1 MRQRHIFTVRRNL
14 NEWQRPQ
21 QFNKTSKQATTHI
34 RWKTHGFPCATS
46 NHLLFSTM
54 KTEKPK
60 KKNNRKKLKWRPS
73 IIDDTQ
79 RNKQPKTKS
88 SKLKRINDWT
98 TLSVPVWMKQKVAI
112 CLKLSSNYS
121 CFCGDVVG
129 LPKTTQRSFGRIC

>member
-21 QFNKTSKQATTHI
+21 QFNKTSKQPHTYGERHTVFHAQHQTI
-34 RWKTHGFPCATS
+34 YYFQRWKQ
-46 NHLLFSTM
+46 
-54 KTEKPK
+54 KEK
-60 KKNNRKKLKWRPS
+60 NDRKKLKWRPS